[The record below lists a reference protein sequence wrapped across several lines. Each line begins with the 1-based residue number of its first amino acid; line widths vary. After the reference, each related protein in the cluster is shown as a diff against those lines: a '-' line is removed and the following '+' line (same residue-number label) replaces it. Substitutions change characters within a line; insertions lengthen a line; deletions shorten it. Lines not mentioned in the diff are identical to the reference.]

1 MEEEKKGPGFVV
13 RDKRLFDEAGER
25 RPEASEEI
33 KVTPEKPQPEKPQME
48 KQESKQQAEQQ
59 KPPELAD
66 QEHFPEVNFVNFIL
80 SLSTSAMFHF
90 GDIPD
95 PATGQPE
102 KNLSAAKQTIDIL
115 SMLKTKTQGNLDSQE
130 QSLLDGMLYE
140 LRMRY
145 VKEMG
150 G

>member
-1 MEEEKKGPGFVV
+1 MEEEKKGAGFVV
-13 RDKRLFDEAGER
+13 RDKRLFDEAGDR
-25 RPEASEEI
+25 REASEEI
-33 KVTPEKPQPEKPQME
+33 KETIEKPHVE

-59 KPPELAD
+59 KPPEPAD
-66 QEHFPEVNFVNFIL
+66 QEHFPEVSFVNFIL
-80 SLSTSAMFHF
+80 SLSTSVMFHF

-95 PATGQPE
+95 PVTGQPE

-115 SMLKTKTQGNLDSQE
+115 ALLKTKTQGNLDSQE
-130 QSLLDGMLYE
+130 QSLLDGVLYE
-140 LRMRY
+140 LRLRY